1 MFWRY
6 PKTRRTEDIRNGI
19 PQKAEVLEEAQRNEI
34 LTVKWG
40 YVIGCVVSCTS
51 TMRKLKLFHFKV
63 QLLNTSESLCKMTL
77 QV

>member
-1 MFWRY
+1 M
-6 PKTRRTEDIRNGI
+6 
-19 PQKAEVLEEAQRNEI
+19 EEAQRNEI

-40 YVIGCVVSCTS
+40 YVTGCVVSCTS

-63 QLLNTSESLCKMTL
+63 QLLNTSESSWKMIL